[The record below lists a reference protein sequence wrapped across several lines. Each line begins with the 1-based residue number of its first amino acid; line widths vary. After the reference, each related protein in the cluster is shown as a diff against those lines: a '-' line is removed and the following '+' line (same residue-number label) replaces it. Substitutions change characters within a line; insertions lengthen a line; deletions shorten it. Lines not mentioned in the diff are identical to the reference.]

1 MERWIMLQVYKE
13 LKQKLEEKAE
23 RKKQLLAELDVAYEG
38 IQEAYDAERE
48 KIFRWMSENEFS
60 EHEDDLGKIEFRT
73 SSPKYVI
80 VDGKEEELI
89 KYLADNDYTD
99 ALQIKK
105 QPVNDLKKAGLIDDE
120 LVAIKTEPE
129 LAITIFKG
137 DE

>member
-1 MERWIMLQVYKE
+1 MLQVYKE